1 MQDILI
7 VSEEKNHLVLS
18 VKEHLKNIF
27 YNGIIVTAELDAINE
42 ITEPL
47 CGIIIHADWDTIKQ
61 RESLTILKNRAARDG
76 IPIFSIGQADGLKVL
91 KLLISE
97 RLIVHEFIRPL
108 DVHIS
113 VVVNKIDSLIKQYNR
128 QKKIL
133 VVDDSGA
140 MLRVVKGWLGDKY
153 SLSTANSGAMAIK
166 YLALNRPDLILLD
179 YEMPV
184 VDGKQ
189 VLEMIRTE
197 TEFADIPVIFLTKK
211 DDTESI
217 MSVQKLKPDGYLL
230 KTLEP
235 TMIKKA
241 VDDFFEKKKGTVE

>member
-1 MQDILI
+1 MQNILI
-7 VSEEKNHLVLS
+7 VSEEKNHLMLS
-18 VKEHLKNIF
+18 IKEHLKNAS
-27 YNGIIVTAELDAINE
+27 YTGIVVSAEMEAINE
-42 ITEPL
+42 ITDPL
-47 CGIIIHADWDTIKQ
+47 CGIVIHADWDTIKQ
-61 RESLTILKNRAARDG
+61 RKALTALKNRAIKEG
-76 IPIFSIGQADGLKVL
+76 IPVFSIGKADGLKVL
-91 KLLISE
+91 KLIISD
-97 RLIVHEFIRPL
+97 RLVCHEFLRPIT
-108 DVHIS
+108 VHVSILA
-113 VVVNKIDSLIKQYNR
+113 NKIDSLIKQYNR

-197 TEFADIPVIFLTKK
+197 PEFADIPVIFLTKK
-211 DDTESI
+211 DDAESI
-217 MSVQKLKPDGYLL
+217 MNVQKLKPDGYLL
-230 KTLEP
+230 KTMESD
-235 TMIKKA
+235 MIKKA
-241 VDDFFEKKKGTVE
+241 VDDFFEKKKEDM